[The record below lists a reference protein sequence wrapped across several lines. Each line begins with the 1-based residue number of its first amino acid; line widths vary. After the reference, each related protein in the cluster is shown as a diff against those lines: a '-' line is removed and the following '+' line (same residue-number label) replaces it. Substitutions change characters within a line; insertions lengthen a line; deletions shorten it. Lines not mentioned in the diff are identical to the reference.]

1 MQSDKGDKQMD
12 IVDNCSVEEET
23 TEELS
28 LNLSV
33 LNEEE
38 KKVII
43 CLYNVIKESQ
53 VEDYFEETA
62 RRLGMT
68 YDEIMEKIAS
78 IKERESEIRSKKKYD

>member
-12 IVDNCSVEEET
+12 IVDNCSV
-23 TEELS
+23 
-28 LNLSV
+28 
-33 LNEEE
+33 EEE